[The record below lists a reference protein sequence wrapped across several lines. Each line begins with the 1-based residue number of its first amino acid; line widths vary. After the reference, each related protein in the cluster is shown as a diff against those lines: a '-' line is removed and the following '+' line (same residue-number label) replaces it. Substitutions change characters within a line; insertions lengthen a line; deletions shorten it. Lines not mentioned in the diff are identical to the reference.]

1 MVVDVAPGQNIV
13 LRAGIPLA
21 AASLP
26 DPIYDPLAPSVF
38 HQPWWLNA
46 VTGGDYAEAVVV
58 QGGRRVGSF
67 PYVLSTIL
75 PGQKLCGMPLLTH
88 FLGPAIDEGRGA
100 ACNRVLRRAQITR
113 ELLAQVPSTGGF
125 WQVMHRGT
133 PDTLVYQELGYDAA
147 VQFTFEVPPERG
159 DALWGNMRDKTR
171 NVIRRAKEQHG
182 VADLDASAFS
192 AVYGDNL
199 GRSGIAS
206 RYTPALLERVCQAA
220 VSRGQGRILAAEN
233 AAGQIAAAIFY
244 IWDSEAAYYLLS
256 TRRPDAGNG
265 AVSLLLWHA
274 MQDVAARGRIF
285 DFEGVVTSGSALFF
299 TGFGGVIKPRYV
311 VSRFSLAHRV
321 AGRLSNP
328 FRRGSTE
335 KYL

>member
-1 MVVDVAPGQNIV
+1 M
-13 LRAGIPLA
+13 PLVT
-21 AASLP
+21 ASLP
-26 DPIYDPLAPSVF
+26 GPFHDPLAPSVF
-38 HQPWWLNA
+38 HQPWWLSA
-46 VTGGDYAEAVVV
+46 ATGGDYAEAVVV
-58 QGGRRVGSF
+58 EGGRRVGWF
-67 PYVLSTIL
+67 PYLLSTIL
-75 PGQKLCGMPLLTH
+75 PGQRLCGMPLLTH

-113 ELLAQVPSTGGF
+113 ELLAQVPRTSGF

-133 PDTLVYQELGYDAA
+133 PDTLVYQELGYNST
-147 VQFTFEVPPERG
+147 VQFTFEVPPAPA
-159 DALWGNMRDKTR
+159 DVLWGTMRDKTR

-182 VADLDASAFS
+182 VSALDASAFS
-192 AVYGDNL
+192 AVYNDNL
-199 GRSGIAS
+199 GRGGIAS
-206 RYTPALLERVCQAA
+206 RYSPALLERVCQAA
-220 VSRGQGRILAAEN
+220 ISRGQGRIVAAEN
-233 AAGQIAAAIFY
+233 AAGQIAASIFY
-244 IWDSEAAYYLLS
+244 IWDAQAAYYLLS

-274 MQDVAARGRIF
+274 MQDVAARGLIF

-311 VSRFSLAHRV
+311 VSRFSLGHRV